1 MLKKQSENDNGK
13 NSGFDIHQMSRVEIH
28 QAIHKRLDRIYYE
41 FMNAFEFIKNYP
53 KSVTFFGSA
62 RIDENNPNYQKAR
75 ALAQKIVKE
84 LDYSILSGGG
94 GGIMEASN
102 RGAFE
107 AGGTSLG
114 LNIQLPKEQRLNIYT
129 SKSLEVSYFF
139 VRKVAL
145 SFAAEAYIF
154 FPGGFG
160 TLDEFF
166 EIITLIQTKKI
177 PRVPVILYGNEY
189 WNALKSFIEQSVL
202 NKENA
207 IHKEDLDIFT
217 ITEDNDKIIE
227 LIRQTPVR
235 VSIKAR

>member
-1 MLKKQSENDNGK
+1 
-13 NSGFDIHQMSRVEIH
+13 
-28 QAIHKRLDRIYYE
+28 
-41 FMNAFEFIKNYP
+41 
-53 KSVTFFGSA
+53 
-62 RIDENNPNYQKAR
+62 
-75 ALAQKIVKE
+75 LAKKIVTD
-84 LDYSILSGGG
+84 LDYSVLSGGG

-114 LNIQLPKEQRLNIYT
+114 LNIQLPREQHINAYT

-189 WNALKSFIEQSVL
+189 WGNLKKFIEETVL

-227 LIRQTPVR
+227 LIKKTPVR